1 VLACSPPRP
10 SMEDNDEEP
19 QSNEEEEEEVRPRR
33 SMERRGSQSSI
44 DMARAALANA
54 PRRNS
59 GTKLFMFSGNVNR
72 QQMIEYL
79 SLLRWSQATWVSAP
93 YSILLWATVV
103 TIINYRAN
111 SIASY
116 EVRSGVIQSLRDI
129 QAVPT
134 RGVAP
139 AEVQVGKD
147 LGLQQG
153 GSSCSCTCAVFRSDL
168 CETAEPERRHDF
180 QGTISL
186 GHIAE
191 LRAQAA
197 YFQDGVDGNVSWNG
211 LRWDDIRSRDDVL
224 MWLQHGLLPVL
235 WNEVGRDT
243 PVHVGNMFDSNAES
257 ILADRAN
264 PGIFNHWM
272 QIVGGVRMRQRRLQ
286 SVPCHGIDARLQE
299 RYSPNCYSDIL
310 QVQPYGPGLGSIAEG
325 FVPQEEGVLG
335 AYDVRLNL
343 GTPFR
348 EILENFEYMLKYHNW
363 IDDASHSL
371 QIQAA
376 MVHGEATP
384 PFFVM
389 FEVRFDFRRSGFV
402 AKDLNIFLTATD
414 MFPTT
419 LEIVLHVLWALMLFS
434 LLFSQS
440 FKTISTFLSKRKRKL
455 FVADLRFISDWV
467 VIIYSLFIV
476 GFFIVVQQSVWD
488 LSAMVQE
495 LPTYSSSANS
505 EQMDTYQQSWT
516 SILDSVDMAAFY
528 FDYFRVALFWYTLVI
543 ATQFSKIFAG
553 QPKLAQLMSAFT
565 HASEDLLHFSLL
577 FFVLFI
583 SFAIGGFMIWGM
595 VMEEWSTPGKALNS
609 TLRALLGNVNL
620 SEMFFYSQFGT
631 AVWYSAFFVSML
643 IITLN
648 LLVAMVYDH
657 YTIIKARAGAVSG
670 VLEQLHWVGKDLA
683 SRLKGMSCMSKLTC
697 CCRRAVRQIP
707 EQKVLLEMFMERANL
722 PTYEKAMIHTTVLG
736 ARWMRKERERS
747 VFSGQDTSLDVA
759 VNDPV
764 GPDLANAN
772 MDQGYAE
779 ELAEHCKAFS
789 DAAYDPEDAR
799 ISQLRQLVATAE
811 DEIVEMRLRLQACAE
826 YSRASM
832 HTLTRRID
840 SLEVLVHN
848 TLAEL
853 VTIANE
859 AGVPTG
865 GKAKRAGAVTS
876 PVAGAV
882 PAQTGL
888 TGAMGRRQESKSE
901 VDMVKKW
908 HKATRSVNKRAGR
921 AAAPANAKFFGPR

>member
-1 VLACSPPRP
+1 
-10 SMEDNDEEP
+10 
-19 QSNEEEEEEVRPRR
+19 
-33 SMERRGSQSSI
+33 
-44 DMARAALANA
+44 
-54 PRRNS
+54 
-59 GTKLFMFSGNVNR
+59 
-72 QQMIEYL
+72 
-79 SLLRWSQATWVSAP
+79 
-93 YSILLWATVV
+93 
-103 TIINYRAN
+103 
-111 SIASY
+111 
-116 EVRSGVIQSLRDI
+116 
-129 QAVPT
+129 
-134 RGVAP
+134 
-139 AEVQVGKD
+139 
-147 LGLQQG
+147 
-153 GSSCSCTCAVFRSDL
+153 
-168 CETAEPERRHDF
+168 
-180 QGTISL
+180 
-186 GHIAE
+186 
-191 LRAQAA
+191 
-197 YFQDGVDGNVSWNG
+197 
-211 LRWDDIRSRDDVL
+211 
-224 MWLQHGLLPVL
+224 
-235 WNEVGRDT
+235 
-243 PVHVGNMFDSNAES
+243 
-257 ILADRAN
+257 
-264 PGIFNHWM
+264 
-272 QIVGGVRMRQRRLQ
+272 
-286 SVPCHGIDARLQE
+286 
-299 RYSPNCYSDIL
+299 
-310 QVQPYGPGLGSIAEG
+310 
-325 FVPQEEGVLG
+325 
-335 AYDVRLNL
+335 
-343 GTPFR
+343 
-348 EILENFEYMLKYHNW
+348 
-363 IDDASHSL
+363 
-371 QIQAA
+371 
-376 MVHGEATP
+376 
-384 PFFVM
+384 
-389 FEVRFDFRRSGFV
+389 
-402 AKDLNIFLTATD
+402 
-414 MFPTT
+414 
-419 LEIVLHVLWALMLFS
+419 
-434 LLFSQS
+434 
-440 FKTISTFLSKRKRKL
+440 TISTFLSKRKRKL

-543 ATQFSKIFAG
+543 ATQFAKIFAG

-577 FFVLFI
+577 FFVLFL

-832 HTLTRRID
+832 HTLTRTDRKSEAGSEPRMRRVRSWWQAGERLAVAKTAEGLEEILERQLRGAFGQSPAPLGSLYCFQWMPRSTPGKSRGLSSVAYLFELIMDNELRDLEQMID
-840 SLEVLVHN
+840 TTQSSRDFAQFFKGLLHDRRRELEEAVEAAGMTPEDKQRLLGILAQKATTLKAEKKASGVSVAVIYYSMYGHMTDMCKEMKKCMEDSGVQVDMFQVAETLPDEALKAMGAPAKPGDIMTLDHASIGSLLPEYDGFVF
-848 TLAEL
+848 
-853 VTIANE
+853 
-859 AGVPTG
+859 GVPTRFG
-865 GKAKRAGAVTS
+865 NMCGQIKLLDCSAVLS
-876 PVAGAV
+876 PG
-882 PAQTGL
+882 
-888 TGAMGRRQESKSE
+888 EIE
-901 VDMVKKW
+901 V
-908 HKATRSVNKRAGR
+908 
-921 AAAPANAKFFGPR
+921 